1 MPITEQASLA
11 DMTQKASRGP
21 RSGRQSPPSPGGG
34 TPAQERELRAQG
46 RATKRKLLEAGRDAF
61 DQRGFHAVRV
71 DDVVKA
77 AKTSH
82 GTFYLYF
89 ANKEDLFKALATDAL
104 HDVEVIAGEFP
115 RVTPDDAGRAALGQ
129 WVRRFSDIY
138 ATHATVIR
146 ILSQADVIGKDFF
159 SDGLQLLFRLS
170 EAMTQGM
177 TGMPSGP
184 AQQALPVQPAQPEH
198 QRAAQGAQA
207 EQGTRGQQ
215 RANAEPRA
223 HDEQGAQAAGQGT
236 RVTRDAQAERA
247 PQAEQPAHAELTAL
261 ACLMMLERVNYLLTV
276 GVKMPRAEM
285 ADRITGIIFAAFHQ
299 QPDRRPRLRA

>member
-1 MPITEQASLA
+1 MPVTEQASLA
-11 DMTQKASRGP
+11 VMTQKASRGERSARQP
-21 RSGRQSPPSPGGG
+21 RPSPGGG
-34 TPAQERELRAQG
+34 APAQERELRAQG

-61 DQRGFHAVRV
+61 DQRGFHAARV

-77 AKTSH
+77 ARTSH

-89 ANKEDLFKALATDAL
+89 ANKEDLFKALAADAL

-146 ILSQADVIGKDFF
+146 ILSQADVMGKDFF

-177 TGMPSGP
+177 MGTPSGP
-184 AQQALPVQPAQPEH
+184 AQQAQSAQQTQSTQETQSAQETQSLQETQSAQQAQPSQKAQTSRQA
-198 QRAAQGAQA
+198 QRAQQTQSSQQAQSAQHA
-207 EQGTRGQQ
+207 QSEQG
-215 RANAEPRA
+215 
-223 HDEQGAQAAGQGT
+223 
-236 RVTRDAQAERA
+236 
-247 PQAEQPAHAELTAL
+247 EQPAHSELTAL

-285 ADRITGIIFAAFHQ
+285 ADRITAIIFAAFH
-299 QPDRRPRLRA
+299 PAS